1 MMEIA
6 CTHCARH
13 IRVPQIQPGVGVKCP
28 YCQQVF
34 VYSPT
39 GEPAVA
45 AAGAVVGAGAGVG
58 AGVNGAG
65 VEFNGAGAAP
75 MAGAP
80 VSSAGARM
88 VGAVPMRPP
97 GAPMSVARPMP
108 GDPGGPMPAPPAP
121 PAAPAP
127 PASSAARMVDL
138 ACTACG
144 KGLRIPAVAPGTGVR
159 CPYCQNVFVYAPPAS
174 NGMSAGMPVTPPPLP
189 PTLPP
194 VSSHGAVMPPPVMPP
209 AVMPPPIPSRAAQFP
224 GAPVPVPVPVPV
236 TPAPV
241 TPVPVTPVPVTPG
254 APAAPAATANAGGT
268 QENSLVKALAIVEK
282 TSPKTAFRSGPG
294 GAPMTTMMRRRRNET
309 GAQLVI
315 GGVAVVLVI
324 GVVVLAV
331 VLTRSSTE
339 ANNPPGGKDD
349 VVKRDKKPTPPDPT
363 NPGGGPNPS
372 IPTPPVK
379 PPPEGADG
387 AGYRT
392 SADLPAN
399 DRNSNINPNIKV
411 EFEGVTDAEVDD
423 SVGGAA
429 GALVLGKIRNEGP
442 DALASAKLMVVRY
455 VRDPN
460 APNGWKSQ
468 KSTQV
473 TVKVVPTRESVEFR
487 LRVPWKASDLKD
499 FAIVPFNG
507 EITPERWLNVKV
519 SDGNSGLEIAP
530 SAAGDGTLEVQGTV
544 TNNSGKDLQEFR
556 VVVEFYDGDNR
567 FLEAISKEW
576 TWDGVGPKL
585 VAGGSMAFKAATVRT
600 RERDVVGSG
609 RIIVRGIGKIGG

>member
-1 MMEIA
+1 
-6 CTHCARH
+6 
-13 IRVPQIQPGVGVKCP
+13 
-28 YCQQVF
+28 
-34 VYSPT
+34 
-39 GEPAVA
+39 
-45 AAGAVVGAGAGVG
+45 
-58 AGVNGAG
+58 
-65 VEFNGAGAAP
+65 
-75 MAGAP
+75 
-80 VSSAGARM
+80 
-88 VGAVPMRPP
+88 
-97 GAPMSVARPMP
+97 
-108 GDPGGPMPAPPAP
+108 
-121 PAAPAP
+121 
-127 PASSAARMVDL
+127 MVDL

-209 AVMPPPIPSRAAQFP
+209 AVIPPPIPSRAAQFP

-236 TPAPV
+236 TPAPVTPVPV